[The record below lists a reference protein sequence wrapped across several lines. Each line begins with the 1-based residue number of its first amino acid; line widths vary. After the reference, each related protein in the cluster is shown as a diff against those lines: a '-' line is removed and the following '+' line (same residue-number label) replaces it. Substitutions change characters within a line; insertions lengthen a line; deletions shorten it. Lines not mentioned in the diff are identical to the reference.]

1 MVRKT
6 TNERAYTQ
14 QESRDMWGCNMA
26 DVETSKSLN
35 GLLNGIAQIVY
46 YNNAEITE
54 ELLKNELYPDLTEEE
69 FRAMHEKMKGLLK
82 SIATANMDQ
91 AQLEAFLTAQ
101 TRKQGTGGVSAE
113 QAAALSRFWKSHR
126 ARVRESL
133 LGQSRWE
140 PGLKGLTWRVDL
152 QTSDSRGGAANIPV
166 ALVEL
171 ELGRTGEDSDFVCLE
186 FDEAKVNQVL
196 KKMADIQESVDAI
209 VHRS

>member
-1 MVRKT
+1 
-6 TNERAYTQ
+6 
-14 QESRDMWGCNMA
+14 MA
-26 DVETSKSLN
+26 DVETTKSLN

-54 ELLKNELYPDLTEEE
+54 ELLKNELYPDLTQEE
-69 FRAMHEKMKGLLK
+69 FCAMHEKMKGLLK
-82 SIATANMDQ
+82 SIAAANMDQ

-101 TRKQGTGGVSAE
+101 TRKQGTGSVSAE

-152 QTSDSRGGAANIPV
+152 QTSASRGGAANIPV

-171 ELGRTGEDSDFVCLE
+171 ELGRVGEDSDFVCLE

-196 KKMADIQESVDAI
+196 KKMAEIQESINTI